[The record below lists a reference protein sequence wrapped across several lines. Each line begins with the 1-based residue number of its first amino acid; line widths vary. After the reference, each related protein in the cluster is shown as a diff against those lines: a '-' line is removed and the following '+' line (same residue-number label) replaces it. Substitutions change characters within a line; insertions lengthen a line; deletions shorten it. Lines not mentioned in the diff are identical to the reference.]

1 MNPELFL
8 MFPTP
13 ILKFRL
19 DKHQEHKE
27 TYVPKLLELFN
38 SRTGNPSHFEH
49 RQENSYLLM
58 YDDSHLEILDKELD
72 RTCVD
77 YLNYLSGDNY
87 AGYRRKSWFGVHA
100 PNMHIQSHTHSGAV
114 FSGVYYL
121 QFNPE
126 YDYPTTFT
134 SPIEKEIEN
143 WDGGRFETHNSQLLQ
158 ATFPNHLDIK
168 EGDVVLFPAWLSH
181 YVPCSKPGGQER
193 ITFVF
198 NTYLPDET
206 SIR

>member
-27 TYVPKLLELFN
+27 TYVPKVLEFFN
-38 SRTGNPSHFEH
+38 SRTGNPSHFET

-58 YDDSHLEILDKELD
+58 SEDSGLDIMDKQLD
-72 RTCVD
+72 NMCVQYTND
-77 YLNYLSGDNY
+77 LSNNKVPSFN
-87 AGYRRKSWFGVHA
+87 RESWFGVHTSK
-100 PNMHIQSHTHSGAV
+100 MHIQSHAHYGAL

-121 QFNPE
+121 QFNPK

-134 SPIEKEIEN
+134 SPIQNEIEN
-143 WDGGRFETHNSQLLQ
+143 WDGGRFEPDNEHTIPS
-158 ATFPNHLDIK
+158 TFPNYLKIQ
-168 EGDVVLFPAWLSH
+168 EGDVILFPSWLTH
-181 YVPCSKPGGQER
+181 YVPYSKEGGKER

-198 NTYLPDET
+198 NTFLNNET